1 MDLNLLGVFV
11 EIVRANSLSAAARRL
26 GVTRSRVSQQLQ
38 QLERE
43 IDAQLIFRTAR
54 TLELSDAGRTLYD
67 CAERIAEDI
76 AVTCASIDSIGKTLV
91 GRMRVSVPT
100 GFRKTLIEAVL
111 LDFTALHPGIQL
123 TVKFDN
129 HPQDLVDAG
138 IDVALRITSSPPL
151 DYVARQVC
159 SITWGLYASRD
170 YMADHSAIRV
180 PGDLQKHAVV
190 AAADGLRSIPI
201 IMTSKDRGEEEQ
213 CLHLEPV
220 LQSSDYPFLI
230 QAVSKGMGIGLFP
243 AYIGSLPGAD
253 SLEHLLPAYE
263 VKGQPDALYIVSRPN
278 RYASSPITR
287 LIEYLRDEI
296 SGRLAGLPY

>member
-1 MDLNLLGVFV
+1 MDLNLLSVFV

-38 QLERE
+38 QLEHE
-43 IDAQLIFRTAR
+43 TCAQLLFRTAR
-54 TLELSDAGRTLYD
+54 TLELTDAGRTLYE
-67 CAERIAEDI
+67 CAARIVEDI
-76 AVTCASIDSIGKTLV
+76 AVTCASIDGIGKTLV
-91 GRMRVSVPT
+91 GRVRVSVPT
-100 GFRKTLIEAVL
+100 GFRKTLIETVL

-129 HPQDLVDAG
+129 HSQDLVDAG

-151 DYVARQVC
+151 DYVAKQVC
-159 SITWGLYASRD
+159 GVTWGLYASRD
-170 YMADHSAIRV
+170 YVAGHGAIRV
-180 PGDLQKHAVV
+180 PGDLKKHAVV

-201 IMTSKDRGEEEQ
+201 VMTSKAGSEDEQ

-220 LQSSDYPFLI
+220 LQSADYPFLI
-230 QAVSKGMGIGLFP
+230 QAVSKGIGIGLFP

-253 SLEHLLPAYE
+253 SLERLLSAYE
-263 VKGQPDALYIVSRPN
+263 LKGQPDALYIVSRHS
-278 RYASSPITR
+278 RYSSSSITR

-296 SGRLAGLPY
+296 AGRLVGLPC